1 MKIGDV
7 IAYVD
12 RIKPNSFDTPDKLI
26 WLNEAEGLV
35 QSEVLYLA
43 AADMVEY
50 TPETDLETELLLKS
64 PHDKV
69 YRSYLVAMIDLANG
83 EYNRYANTVEVFN
96 TQFAELS
103 CWYADRYRPADG
115 GMVDRGYYLSAYGIA
130 VKHGFRGTEEE
141 WLESLKG
148 KSEGGGSDGI
158 SIPSARVGQ
167 FVVVASVDGEGNAAS
182 FAAKSLGEDDIIT
195 YTDNSAGGQTAVIG
209 V

>member
-12 RIKPNSFDTPDKLI
+12 RIKPNPFDTADKLI
-26 WLNEAEGLV
+26 WLNEVEGLV

-50 TPETDLETELLLKS
+50 TPETDLETELLLRS

-115 GMVDRGYYLSAYGIA
+115 GMEDRGYYLSAYGIA
-130 VKHGFRGTEEE
+130 VKHGFRGTEQE

-148 KSEGGGSDGI
+148 ESASGGGDGI
-158 SIPSARVGQ
+158 SIPSAQVGQ
-167 FVVVASVDGEGNAAS
+167 FVVVESVDEEGNAVS
-182 FAAKSLGEDDIIT
+182 FAAKSLGEDDLIT

>member
-12 RIKPNSFDTPDKLI
+12 RIKPNAFDTADKLI

-50 TPETDLETELLLKS
+50 TPETDLETELLLRS

-115 GMVDRGYYLSAYGIA
+115 GMEDRGYYLSAYGIA

-148 KSEGGGSDGI
+148 KPGSGGEESI
-158 SIPSARVGQ
+158 RIPSAQVGQ
-167 FVVVASVDGEGNAAS
+167 FVVVESVDEAGNAVS
-182 FAAKSLGEDDIIT
+182 FAAKSLGEDDLIA